1 MLQQLI
7 IGTFIIALTV
17 VIQVLFIGAVTEVL
31 QRLGNWLATPPFSR
45 KTIIVLITTVFWLII
60 GISVCAWVWAAVFL
74 LLEVFHELEPAV
86 YFSVVTMT
94 TLGYGDIILD
104 AKWRL
109 LSGLTA
115 VNGLIIFGLT
125 TAFLVEFIFQ
135 LRKAQNKRP
144 A

>member
-7 IGTFIIALTV
+7 IGSTIIGLTV
-17 VIQVLFIGAVTEVL
+17 VIQVLFIGTVTEIL
-31 QRLGNWLATPPFSR
+31 SRLGTWLSEPPYTR
-45 KTIIVLITTVFWLII
+45 KTIVVLICTVLWLIA
-60 GISVCAWVWAAVFL
+60 GISVCAWIWAGIFILFDVFQ
-74 LLEVFHELEPAV
+74 ELEPAV

-104 AKWRL
+104 TKWRL

-135 LRKAQNKRP
+135 LRKAQTKNS
-144 A
+144 